1 KRIFYWIVFR
11 KAVKAS
17 VKIIVPSKV
26 VKKQIADY
34 YQLPADKFV
43 VTYEGLDEKVV
54 PKGKSNKVLK
64 KYKISSPYF
73 VYAGNAYPHKNLERA
88 IEAVVFLN
96 KKHKRKILFAIASA
110 RSVFLKRL
118 RNMISDLNAQRYVK
132 LLGFV
137 PDEDLGALFG
147 KSVGFLFPSL
157 SEGFGL
163 PGLEAIA
170 AGTIVLA
177 SDIPVF
183 KEVYKDNILYF
194 NPYDFSSIEKVM
206 ENAINMSKEERERLI
221 EKSQKFI
228 KRYSWAKMAR
238 QTFKI
243 YEDSASIRQSK

>member
-1 KRIFYWIVFR
+1 
-11 KAVKAS
+11 
-17 VKIIVPSKV
+17 
-26 VKKQIADY
+26 
-34 YQLPADKFV
+34 
-43 VTYEGLDEKVV
+43 
-54 PKGKSNKVLK
+54 
-64 KYKISSPYF
+64 
-73 VYAGNAYPHKNLERA
+73 
-88 IEAVVFLN
+88 
-96 KKHKRKILFAIASA
+96 
-110 RSVFLKRL
+110 
-118 RNMISDLNAQRYVK
+118 MISDLNAQRYVK

-137 PDEDLGALFG
+137 PDEDLGVLFG